1 MWGLKDLEC
10 FGPVGNELSSVQK
23 AALALFK
30 AGLTGNACTLPAD
43 PDWSQIHQI
52 ALDQGMMC
60 VVYNAIKSSGISV
73 PSEILRTFQAESL
86 ATIRSDRLQ
95 INEINALFGEFEAK
109 EIDYLPLKGIDYKA
123 LYPKPE
129 YRWMADADI
138 YFRKE
143 QYQEISKILEARGFV
158 FDCESDHEYIWEK
171 PGVLKLELHKVMTD
185 PSYQIYISR
194 FKDGFE
200 MAERVGNTHRYR
212 FGATDQLVYATAH
225 FTKHYM
231 SICPNVRNLLDMYYL
246 SKDPKVDQKKLDE
259 MLDGLRLKKLY
270 SYAVKAVDCWLNDR
284 PFDENCLM
292 ILNRTLTNSAEFNE
306 KRKYFFIAASMNKGG
321 SELSSKSKSKTLI
334 YRLFPPVLIM
344 KYKYPVLRKAPVLLP
359 FCWIHR
365 AFEGVFFK
373 HKLVNVFMKEYKE
386 SPDQVRAY
394 VEEMEKL
401 GLEEWV
407 ERVDLR

>member
-1 MWGLKDLEC
+1 MSY
-10 FGPVGNELSSVQK
+10 ELTAVQK
-23 AALALFK
+23 ASLALFK
-30 AGLTGNACTLPAD
+30 AGLTGVACALPSD
-43 PDWSQIHQI
+43 TDWNQIHQI
-52 ALDQGMMC
+52 ALDQGMIC
-60 VVYNAIKSSGISV
+60 VVYNAIKISKINV
-73 PSEILRTFQAESL
+73 PSDILRLFQAEAL
-86 ATIRSDRLQ
+86 ATIRSDHLQ
-95 INEINALFGEFEAK
+95 MNEINALFSEFESHD
-109 EIDYLPLKGIDYKA
+109 IDYLPLKGIDYKA

-138 YFRKE
+138 YIRKE
-143 QYQEISKILEARGFV
+143 QYQEITGILLSRGFV

-171 PGVLKLELHKVMTD
+171 KGALKLELHKVMTD

-194 FKDGFE
+194 FRNGFE
-200 MAERVGNTHRYR
+200 MAGRIGKTHRYR
-212 FGATDQLVYATAH
+212 FSPTDQLLYATAH

-246 SKDPKVDQKKLDE
+246 SKDPGVDKVELEEQLTE
-259 MLDGLRLKKLY
+259 LRLNTLY
-270 SYAVKAVDCWLNDR
+270 GAAIKAVKAWLSGR
-284 PFDENCLM
+284 PFDETSGLIM
-292 ILNRTLTNSAEFNE
+292 KRTLTNSAEFNE
-306 KRKYFFIAASMNKGG
+306 KRKYFFIAASMNKGD
-321 SELSSKSKSKTLI
+321 SKLTDASKKKTLM

-386 SPDQVRAY
+386 SPEQVRQY
-394 VEEMEKL
+394 VEEMETL